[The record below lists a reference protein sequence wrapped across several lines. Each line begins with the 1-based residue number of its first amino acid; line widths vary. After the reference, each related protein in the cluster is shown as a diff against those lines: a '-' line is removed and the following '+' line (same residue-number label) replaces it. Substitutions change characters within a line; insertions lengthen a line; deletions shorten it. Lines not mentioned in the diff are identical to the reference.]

1 MSFLKSVLEY
11 DLHEINSEESF
22 LKSLSY
28 AKSEKLESTHKFTK
42 VNIWGTKGLAIHIID
57 FCNRYGI
64 EINSIFDSNIDNL
77 GKVFHGRQIE
87 SPRQNES
94 PTIVCSY
101 WTSRHIDLAQKSI
114 GENIF
119 TPWEFMIS
127 LNDETIWPWWNL
139 RLPNNLSEDEIKY
152 LRKTSERCIDNLS
165 YTEFWKQV
173 AARHMIGIIDSKNVG
188 SDAPSTEY
196 FVKRYTETKS
206 SSIFLDLGAYDGDTI
221 NRFFAQE
228 ITGGDNRKAVGIE
241 ADLRN
246 YLKLRA
252 LSEVNPKITP
262 IHAAISDENML
273 ISFNENEHSLV
284 NSGLSKVGKYIVPTV
299 TINQLFKAD
308 SFTQV
313 KFDIEGFERIA
324 LEGGSS
330 AIKSKN
336 AIWSVASYHLY
347 DDFWILPRKFPR
359 KYKIGVTSH
368 APRPW
373 DTTFY
378 FLKESSKT

>member
-1 MSFLKSVLEY
+1 MSFLKTVLEY
-11 DLHEINSEESF
+11 DLQEIDSEESF
-22 LKSLSY
+22 LKGLNY
-28 AKSEKLESTHKFTK
+28 AKSQNLESTKKFTK
-42 VNIWGTKGLAIHIID
+42 VNIWGTKGLAIYVID

-64 EINSIFDSNIDNL
+64 EINSIFESDDDSVGDF
-77 GKVFHGRQIE
+77 FHGRQVT
-87 SPRQNES
+87 SPKENES

-101 WTSRHIDLAQKSI
+101 WTSRHLNLAKKLI
-114 GENIF
+114 GENVF
-119 TPWEFMIS
+119 TPWEFMLQ

-139 RLPNNLSEDEIKY
+139 RLPNNLSKYELNY

-165 YTEFWKQV
+165 YIEFWKQI
-173 AARHMIGIIDSKNVG
+173 AARHMIGIIDPNNVG

-196 FVKRYTETKS
+196 FVERYTETKA

-228 ITGGDNRKAVGIE
+228 ITESDNRKAVGIE

-252 LSEVNPKITP
+252 LSEINPRIIP
-262 IHAAISDENML
+262 IHAAISEKNML
-273 ISFNENEHSLV
+273 ISFNENEHSLGS
-284 NSGLSKVGKYIVPTV
+284 SGLSKVGKYIVPTV
-299 TINQLFKAD
+299 TIDQLFKTH

-313 KFDIEGFERIA
+313 KFDIEGFERLA
-324 LEGGSS
+324 LDGGSS
-330 AIKSKN
+330 AIKSKK

-347 DDFWILPRKFPR
+347 DDFWTLPRKFPK

-378 FLKESSKT
+378 FIKGSSKT